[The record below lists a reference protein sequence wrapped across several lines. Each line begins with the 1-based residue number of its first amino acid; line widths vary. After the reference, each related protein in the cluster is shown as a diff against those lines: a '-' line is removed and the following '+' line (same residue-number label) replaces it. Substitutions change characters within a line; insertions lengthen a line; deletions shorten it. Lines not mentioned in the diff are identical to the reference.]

1 MSPSSSSV
9 AAGLHFG
16 RDSVSCV
23 LLQDDARGK
32 SVVSSKTVNLSTPLF
47 KGTPQTSTAAALVEA
62 LNACGAELRGRHVPV
77 HVVVPDA
84 ALGVAVFD
92 LDQVPASR
100 DALARLV
107 EFRLAKELGSTTG
120 ACVSQLLGPG
130 EGKTLLLGAS
140 MEKAWLATLRSAC
153 AAAGIVPWSLT
164 ATSAAVFNGFHDSVQ
179 GTSGAMIT
187 MTLDAWS
194 LWVWD
199 AAGLVRPLRSQWRL
213 GAQDEREIAA
223 EVERALIAYTDGHAA
238 RGIEQLHLWS
248 PGASDALGSVLDQR
262 AQKPCSR
269 HVWPEAFTGAETCA
283 NSAALAACV
292 MAAASA

>member
-9 AAGLHFG
+9 TAGVYFG

-23 LLQDDARGK
+23 LLQADAGK
-32 SVVSSKTVNLSTPLF
+32 SVLASKTVNLSTPLF
-47 KGTPQTSTAAALVEA
+47 KGSPQAGTTAALLEA
-62 LNACGAELRGRHVPV
+62 LTVCCAELRGRHVPV

-84 ALGVAVFD
+84 ALGVMVFD
-92 LDQVPASR
+92 LDQVPASK

-107 EFRLAKELGSTTG
+107 EFRLAKELGSNTG
-120 ACVSQLLGPG
+120 ACVSQLLGPS

-140 MEKAWLATLRSAC
+140 MEKTWLAALLAAC

-164 ATSAAVFNGFHDSVQ
+164 GASAAVFNGFHDSVR

-187 MTLDAWS
+187 MTLDSWS

-199 AAGLVRPLRSQWRL
+199 AAAVARPLRSQWRL

-238 RGIEQLHLWS
+238 RGIEELHLWN
-248 PGASDALGSVLDQR
+248 PGANDALGNALDLR
-262 AQKPCSR
+262 AQKPCNR
-269 HVWPEAFTGAETCA
+269 RVWPESLSGAESCA
-283 NSAALAACV
+283 SSAALAVCV
-292 MAAASA
+292 MAAAST